1 VTSSLLSVRDLV
13 KHFPITRGVL
23 GRVVGAVRAVDG
35 ISFDVKRGETLGLV
49 GESGCGKTTAG
60 RAILRLIEP
69 TAGGVTFDGVDV
81 LSLDAS
87 RLRALRRQMQIVF
100 QDPFSSLNPRM
111 TVGAI
116 VREGLVIHRIAEGAA
131 AQARV
136 KQLLDEVGLRP
147 EYANLY
153 PHEFSGGQR
162 QRIGIARALAVEP
175 RFIVC
180 DEPVSALDVSVQ
192 AQVINLLQ
200 DLQRDR
206 GLTYLFIAH
215 DLSVVEH
222 VATRVAVM
230 YLGHIVEL
238 AAADDLYAD
247 PLMPYTQALLSA
259 VPIPDPRKRKQR
271 IVLTGDVPS
280 PADPPPGC
288 PFHPRCHHPAKD
300 AACTRIIPPLETK
313 AEGHLVACIKQPPT
327 RISWEAQ
334 LAAGATHAPDR
345 YVPLA
350 LATRS

>member
-1 VTSSLLSVRDLV
+1 MSASLLSVRDLV
-13 KHFPITRGVL
+13 KHFPITRGVF
-23 GRVVGAVRAVDG
+23 GRTVGAVRAVDG

-69 TAGGVTFDGVDV
+69 TSGQVTFDGVNV
-81 LSLDAS
+81 LSLDPPQ
-87 RLRALRRQMQIVF
+87 LRALRRRMQIVF

-116 VREGLVIHRIAEGAA
+116 VREGLIIHRLAEGAA

-136 KQLLDEVGLRP
+136 KQLLEEVGLRG
-147 EYANLY
+147 EYANRY

-175 RFIVC
+175 QFIVC

-238 AAADDLYAD
+238 AGADDLYAE

-259 VPIPDPRKRKQR
+259 VPIPDPRQRKQR

-288 PFHPRCHHPAKD
+288 PFHPRCHHPSKD
-300 AACTRIIPPLETK
+300 VACTRIVPPLETK

-327 RISWEAQ
+327 RIGWEEQRAV
-334 LAAGATHAPDR
+334 GATKPPER